1 MRNEWFLMIHQAVFC
16 CFASKYTHNS
26 SNVGLFL
33 VKLELM
39 NLYTLLNVIDS
50 DGKPRFLFAGKSV
63 VNKKK
68 RKMYGF

>member
-1 MRNEWFLMIHQAVFC
+1 MFKESRFHLKIITRIDAQKGIYQCAMSVFDDSPSRFC

-39 NLYTLLNVIDS
+39 KLYT
-50 DGKPRFLFAGKSV
+50 
-63 VNKKK
+63 
-68 RKMYGF
+68 

>member
-1 MRNEWFLMIHQAVFC
+1 MRNEWLLMIYQAVFC

-39 NLYTLLNVIDS
+39 NLYTWLKVIDS
-50 DGKPRFLFAGKSV
+50 NGKLHFLFARNSV
-63 VNKKK
+63 VKKK
-68 RKMYGF
+68 KKKMYGF